1 MVTLGKAL
9 FAVFG
14 YVALSAAFIIA
25 VQHRLDPTWFDE
37 QAQWT
42 YVTWRFLGL
51 SIAMDYAA
59 QALVPLWLR
68 FTTLLAAG
76 ALLLPFLAAPLFG
89 RGLWPAVLGL
99 AGLLAWAALGANLF
113 GLLGPPV
120 EIDRVMAMAEAF
132 VPGRM

>member
-1 MVTLGKAL
+1 MKTLGKLL
-9 FAVFG
+9 FAACG

-25 VQHRLDPTWFDE
+25 VQHRLEPTWFDE
-37 QAQWT
+37 QARWT

-59 QALVPLWLR
+59 QELLPLWLR

-99 AGLLAWAALGANLF
+99 AGLLVWAALGANLF

-120 EIDRVMAMAEAF
+120 EIDRVIALASEM
-132 VPGRM
+132 VPR